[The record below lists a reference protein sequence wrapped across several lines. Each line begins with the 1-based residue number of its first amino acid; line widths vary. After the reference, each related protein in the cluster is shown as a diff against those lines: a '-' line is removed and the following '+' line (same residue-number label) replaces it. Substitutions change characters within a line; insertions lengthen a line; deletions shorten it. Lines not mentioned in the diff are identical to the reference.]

1 MAHLSWTESAL
12 RDLESIAEYIALDKP
27 EAAKSFVQKVF
38 RATERLLRFPKSGR
52 VPPEIPDLPYRE
64 MIVLPCRIFYRM
76 ERGTVYVVHV
86 LRSERELREK
96 SFEE

>member
-86 LRSERELREK
+86 LRSERELRER